1 MLGDDLDHAV
11 RQGAGREKAKI
22 LGATHQINEAGMVD
36 QIDGAFGGPLQHLGR
51 LVAGYLRGRRPRSG
65 NPPLVLV
72 TNVTLLKIG
81 CRFLDMIIL
90 QTEPSYSW
98 PLGQRYGLQS
108 LLIIFAI
115 CLGCSSSRAQPGPTA
130 QDREACGADVEKL
143 CTGSTP
149 KPGDETVLNCL
160 VAHKSELSD
169 VCRRNVEAHT
179 SAAPPPINSPIT
191 TATIK
196 RCPDGFEPVIRTDLR
211 RGCAKEVVPA
221 NE

>member
-98 PLGQRYGLQS
+98 PLGQRYGLQKS
-108 LLIIFAI
+108 FDHFRDLFGLQFLARPARPD
-115 CLGCSSSRAQPGPTA
+115 SSRPRSLRG
-130 QDREACGADVEKL
+130 
-143 CTGSTP
+143 
-149 KPGDETVLNCL
+149 
-160 VAHKSELSD
+160 
-169 VCRRNVEAHT
+169 
-179 SAAPPPINSPIT
+179 
-191 TATIK
+191 
-196 RCPDGFEPVIRTDLR
+196 RC
-211 RGCAKEVVPA
+211 
-221 NE
+221 